1 MLKNTKQQV
10 VKIAIGAAILWGGLA
25 GNVFAAESVNGM
37 ELNGRYLNG
46 ISTNGIRL
54 TNGVSTNGIRLTNGV
69 ATNGIRLT
77 NGSGISGRQDAA
89 DAPALRPSRLCSIDP
104 AFCDAREPR
113 AEPSNV
119 NVLFVT
125 LPDGKTH
132 VLE

>member
-1 MLKNTKQQV
+1 MIKQTQQHV

-25 GNVFAAESVNGM
+25 GGVLAAESA
-37 ELNGRYLNG
+37 
-46 ISTNGIRL
+46 NGIRL

-77 NGSGISGRQDAA
+77 NGSAITGRQ
-89 DAPALRPSRLCSIDP
+89 DAPALRSSRLCTIEP
-104 AFCDAREPR
+104 EFCGAHAPQ
-113 AEPSNV
+113 AQPSNV
-119 NVLFVT
+119 NVRFVT